1 MAVTQTVRFQFEH
14 ADVSA
19 SNLERR
25 DHDFQL
31 QHFLSVFLGFILGFE
46 ALVGLWTT
54 IVRHQPEGV
63 Q

>member
-25 DHDFQL
+25 DHDSQL
-31 QHFLSVFLGFILGFE
+31 QHFLFVLL
-46 ALVGLWTT
+46 
-54 IVRHQPEGV
+54 
-63 Q
+63 